1 MPYLVTSGLRAGL
14 LAASVLLAAACA
26 SAQNG
31 APVNAPSGSY
41 PPPLPPA
48 VPGAAEIEAAVRAV
62 LDAQVDAWNRGD
74 IRGFMGGYAR
84 HDSLVFISGGTLR
97 RGWQENLYAY
107 MRNYPDQAAMG
118 TLSFEDVDVRPLT
131 PEYALAYGI
140 WRLRRAEDEPMGLFS
155 LLFRNTDDGWKIIHD
170 HTSAAP

>member
-1 MPYLVTSGLRAGL
+1 MSYCSSTRFRTALLVGAFLVAG
-14 LAASVLLAAACA
+14 CA
-26 SAQNG
+26 SAQGG
-31 APVNAPSGSY
+31 APAHPPTGSY
-41 PPPLPPA
+41 PPPAPPP
-48 VPGAAEIEAAVRAV
+48 VEGAAEIEAAIRAV
-62 LDAQVDAWNRGD
+62 LEAQVAEWNRGD
-74 IRGFMGGYAR
+74 LRGFMDGYAR